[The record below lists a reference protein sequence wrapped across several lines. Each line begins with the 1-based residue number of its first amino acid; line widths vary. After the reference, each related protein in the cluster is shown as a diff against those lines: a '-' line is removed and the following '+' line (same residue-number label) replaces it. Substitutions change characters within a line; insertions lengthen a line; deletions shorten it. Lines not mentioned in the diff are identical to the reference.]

1 MNSTAAQETFDE
13 NYERTL
19 AKLQALAGTPEF
31 SLDTVR
37 RELDALCRYEG
48 LDWTGRGELKQAE
61 IEGSILAYQV
71 FIRRFTE
78 GGTA

>member
-1 MNSTAAQETFDE
+1 MNSTAVQETYDE

-37 RELDALCRYEG
+37 RELDALYRYEG

-61 IEGSILAYQV
+61 IEGTILAYQI
-71 FIRRFTE
+71 FIRRLTE
-78 GGTA
+78 TDAK